1 MKLFFTKHTI
11 LFDFNDSCFLIYQ
24 SATRKGIIV
33 EKSFT
38 IEDFKILKSNKK
50 FLFQDIST
58 FSLSDSLVENPNGII
73 DKNKVK
79 LYKESKSKI
88 IDVCKQYFIL
98 GSNQE
103 YINKLGPKKSFFDKE
118 HIGNFHQHIGE
129 HLFKYSKK
137 DSEEWWIF
145 QKFEKNLNN
154 VRNNP
159 YKWVQEDFMKSFF
172 TKKLLNKKS
181 VLDFGCGIGYYSK
194 FFSKHGAIVKGVDPS
209 KKYIDIANKN
219 NSKID
224 NIKFS
229 RLDFNTIK
237 DFAKI
242 KDSFDIIFLSDV
254 LLYFFVPYQKI
265 DISPSELLSSLSTK
279 LKPNGKIYIMDPHG
293 IFHLHPWFNLES
305 PVLVMTEYFNRK
317 YRVTP
322 NLEEISIAIENAG
335 LSISKIRELRYS
347 GNDNKFYSEFP
358 FWWFFELIK

>member
-1 MKLFFTKHTI
+1 MMLTITKHTI
-11 LFDFNDSCFLIYQ
+11 LINFNDDCFLIYQ

-33 EKSFT
+33 EKSFL
-38 IEDFKILKSNKK
+38 IEDFSNAKGNK
-50 FLFQDIST
+50 EFIFQDIST

-73 DKNKVK
+73 DENKVK
-79 LYKESKSKI
+79 LSKESKSKI
-88 IDVCKQYFIL
+88 IELCKQYFIL
-98 GSNQE
+98 GSNGD
-103 YINKLGPKKSFFDKE
+103 YINSLGPKKSFFDKN
-118 HIGNFHQHIGE
+118 HIGNFHQQIGE

-137 DSEEWWIF
+137 GSEEWWIF

-172 TKKLLNKKS
+172 TKKLLDKKL

-209 KKYIDIANKN
+209 KKYIDIANQI

-224 NIKFS
+224 NLKFS

-237 DFAKI
+237 DFEKI
-242 KDSFDIIFLSDV
+242 KESYDVIFLSDV

-265 DISPSELLSSLSTK
+265 DISPSELLSSLRSK
-279 LKPNGKIYIMDPHG
+279 LKPDGKIYIMDPHG
-293 IFHLHPWFNLES
+293 IFHLHPWFNLKS

-335 LSISKIRELRYS
+335 LNISKIRELRYR
-347 GNDNKFYSEFP
+347 GKDNNFYSEFP